1 MKRLITAL
9 ILILTSGLNSVQA
22 GVVVGGTRII
32 YPANQS
38 EVQIALKNK
47 DKCSRHS
54 ISLEDLTEAV
64 LNAIQVQIS
73 LVCNMAE
80 VITEINKQEAV
91 CNQSLRLT
99 KQLQTKE
106 HELEKITNVIDNL
119 YMDWKCGEITRA
131 EYVRMKAKFEAK
143 ADSMKNAIVNLK
155 AEIELSSKGVGNVL
169 ET

>member
-1 MKRLITAL
+1 MFYLCF
-9 ILILTSGLNSVQA
+9 
-22 GVVVGGTRII
+22 
-32 YPANQS
+32 
-38 EVQIALKNK
+38 KNK

-131 EYVRMKAKFEAK
+131 KYVRMKAKFEAK
-143 ADSMKNAIVNLK
+143 ADSMKMRLSILK
-155 AEIELSSKGVGNVL
+155 PRLSFPQKA
-169 ET
+169 

>member
-1 MKRLITAL
+1 
-9 ILILTSGLNSVQA
+9 
-22 GVVVGGTRII
+22 
-32 YPANQS
+32 
-38 EVQIALKNK
+38 
-47 DKCSRHS
+47 
-54 ISLEDLTEAV
+54 
-64 LNAIQVQIS
+64 
-73 LVCNMAE
+73 MAE

-143 ADSMKNAIVNLK
+143 ADSMKMRLSILK
-155 AEIELSSKGVGNVL
+155 PRLSFPQKA
-169 ET
+169 

>member
-1 MKRLITAL
+1 MFYLCF
-9 ILILTSGLNSVQA
+9 
-22 GVVVGGTRII
+22 
-32 YPANQS
+32 
-38 EVQIALKNK
+38 KNK

-143 ADSMKNAIVNLK
+143 ADSMKMRLSILK
-155 AEIELSSKGVGNVL
+155 PRLSFPQRRRQ
-169 ET
+169 

>member
-1 MKRLITAL
+1 M
-9 ILILTSGLNSVQA
+9 
-22 GVVVGGTRII
+22 
-32 YPANQS
+32 ANGETKEYTYYVCS
-38 EVQIALKNK
+38 TYALKHK
-47 DKCSRHS
+47 DKCSRHC

-73 LVCNMAE
+73 LVSNMAE

-119 YMDWKCGEITRA
+119 YMDWKCMR
-131 EYVRMKAKFEAK
+131 
-143 ADSMKNAIVNLK
+143 LP
-155 AEIELSSKGVGNVL
+155 ELNM
-169 ET
+169 